1 MFVAVTSPYYRTHRL
16 YALDQTGGIWMSPNS
31 GTAWSQLRAA
41 GLPSQG
47 VALAARRQSY
57 DQPDVI
63 YVADGAAGLWK
74 STNFGATFRRVKGLS
89 WADGVAATFDD
100 AHRVLVSDPAGLL
113 LSTNDGSTFKRVLHD
128 HGITAVALDSRNGQN
143 AFAATSG
150 NQLLRS
156 MDGGVSWDR

>member
-1 MFVAVTSPYYRTHRL
+1 
-16 YALDQTGGIWMSPNS
+16 MSPNS